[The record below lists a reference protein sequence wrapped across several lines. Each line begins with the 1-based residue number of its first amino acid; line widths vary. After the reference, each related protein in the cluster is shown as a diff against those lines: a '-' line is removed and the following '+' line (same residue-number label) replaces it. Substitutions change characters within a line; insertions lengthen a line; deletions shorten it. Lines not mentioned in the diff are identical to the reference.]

1 MWFVW
6 ALLERISWGE
16 SAVSLDVEEKCDTG
30 KGGGVVKQFWHIKL
44 LGAGLSVSPLLS
56 MQGLMFQVS

>member
-1 MWFVW
+1 
-6 ALLERISWGE
+6 
-16 SAVSLDVEEKCDTG
+16 LDVEEKCDTG

-44 LGAGLSVSPLLS
+44 LVAGLSVSPLLS